1 MKEIFWRRWCIREDD
16 SLTFAL
22 RAVAGATLS
31 FLVPAA
37 NTAIS
42 SIPSLLKV
50 TENMVHPGGLLAL
63 RLALRAVAK
72 ATLSSL
78 VPAVNS
84 ATSSIPSFLKI
95 SENMVHPGGF
105 EPPTARFV
113 AEYSIQL
120 SYGCIGKFIL
130 LLILIPLLKP
140 YQVRDGASGRIR
152 TSDRSVRSRVLYPAE
167 LRMHREIYFTADID
181 TATKAI
187 SSKRWCIRE
196 DSNLRPLGS

>member
-1 MKEIFWRRWCIREDD
+1 MHPGGFEPPTARFVAEYSIQLSYGCIGKIYFTADIDIATKAISSKRWCIREDY
-16 SLTFAL
+16 SLAFAL
-22 RAVAGATLS
+22 RAVADATLS
-31 FLVPAA
+31 SLVPAV

-50 TENMVHPGGLLAL
+50 T
-63 RLALRAVAK
+63 
-72 ATLSSL
+72 
-78 VPAVNS
+78 
-84 ATSSIPSFLKI
+84 
-95 SENMVHPGGF
+95 ENMVHPGGF

-120 SYGCIGKFIL
+120 SYGCIGK
-130 LLILIPLLKP
+130 
-140 YQVRDGASGRIR
+140 
-152 TSDRSVRSRVLYPAE
+152 
-167 LRMHREIYFTADID
+167 IYFTADID